1 MSLKRILHEIYS
13 FRVNENYTDTVLKF
27 SDGHIYV
34 HWIILEAHGAIW
46 WTLARDT
53 NSDNIVEVILPEVSV
68 AEGLIFVEEV
78 YSSIHSLKAL
88 YPNAVHTVKNQHV
101 LLLDNNNNSY
111 DLDIDYLDYL
121 ILQIT

>member
-1 MSLKRILHEIYS
+1 MDGRTDKWTTLTLESLS
-13 FRVNENYTDTVLKF
+13 QLK
-27 SDGHIYV
+27 
-34 HWIILEAHGAIW
+34 IW

-88 YPNAVHTVKNQHV
+88 NPNALT
-101 LLLDNNNNSY
+101 
-111 DLDIDYLDYL
+111 II
-121 ILQIT
+121 ILNI

>member
-1 MSLKRILHEIYS
+1 M
-13 FRVNENYTDTVLKF
+13 
-27 SDGHIYV
+27 
-34 HWIILEAHGAIW
+34 
-46 WTLARDT
+46 
-53 NSDNIVEVILPEVSV
+53 ILPEVSL

-78 YSSIHSLKAL
+78 YSSIYSLKAL
-88 YPNAVHTVKNQHV
+88 NPNAVHTVKNPHV

>member
-1 MSLKRILHEIYS
+1 MKSIPSILITN
-13 FRVNENYTDTVLKF
+13 RYTDTVLKF
-27 SDGHIYV
+27 SDM
-34 HWIILEAHGAIW
+34 IW

-88 YPNAVHTVKNQHV
+88 NPNALT
-101 LLLDNNNNSY
+101 
-111 DLDIDYLDYL
+111 II
-121 ILQIT
+121 ILNI

>member
-13 FRVNENYTDTVLKF
+13 FLVNENYTDTVLKF

-53 NSDNIVEVILPEVSV
+53 NSDNIVEVIQPEVSLT
-68 AEGLIFVEEV
+68 EGLDFVEEV
-78 YSSIHSLKAL
+78 YSSIQSLKIL
-88 YPNAVHTVKNQHV
+88 NPNSRDFTVM
-101 LLLDNNNNSY
+101 
-111 DLDIDYLDYL
+111 
-121 ILQIT
+121 ILTLRITLPWS

>member
-1 MSLKRILHEIYS
+1 MNLNQDKILYEINS
-13 FRVNENYTDTVLKF
+13 FRIDEKYTDTVLKF

-34 HWIILEAHGAIW
+34 HWIVLEATQKIW

-88 YPNAVHTVKNQHV
+88 NPNALT
-101 LLLDNNNNSY
+101 
-111 DLDIDYLDYL
+111 II
-121 ILQIT
+121 ILNI

>member
-1 MSLKRILHEIYS
+1 M
-13 FRVNENYTDTVLKF
+13 
-27 SDGHIYV
+27 
-34 HWIILEAHGAIW
+34 
-46 WTLARDT
+46 
-53 NSDNIVEVILPEVSV
+53 ILPEVSL

-88 YPNAVHTVKNQHV
+88 YPNV

-111 DLDIDYLDYL
+111 GLDIDYLDYL

>member
-1 MSLKRILHEIYS
+1 MDERTTLTLESLS
-13 FRVNENYTDTVLKF
+13 QLK
-27 SDGHIYV
+27 
-34 HWIILEAHGAIW
+34 IW

-88 YPNAVHTVKNQHV
+88 NPNALT
-101 LLLDNNNNSY
+101 
-111 DLDIDYLDYL
+111 II
-121 ILQIT
+121 ILNI

>member
-1 MSLKRILHEIYS
+1 MDCQK
-13 FRVNENYTDTVLKF
+13 
-27 SDGHIYV
+27 
-34 HWIILEAHGAIW
+34 

-88 YPNAVHTVKNQHV
+88 NPNAVHTVKNPH
-101 LLLDNNNNSY
+101 LLLDNNNNNSFEKIQKMKLLEPKNIKFHENK
-111 DLDIDYLDYL
+111 DL
-121 ILQIT
+121 

>member
-1 MSLKRILHEIYS
+1 MPFQRLK
-13 FRVNENYTDTVLKF
+13 
-27 SDGHIYV
+27 
-34 HWIILEAHGAIW
+34 IW

-53 NSDNIVEVILPEVSV
+53 NSDNIVKVILPEVSL
-68 AEGLIFVEEV
+68 AERLIFVEEV

-88 YPNAVHTVKNQHV
+88 NPNAVHTVKNPHV
-101 LLLDNNNNSY
+101 LLLDNNTNSY

>member
-53 NSDNIVEVILPEVSV
+53 NSDNIVKVILPEVSL

-88 YPNAVHTVKNQHV
+88 NPNAVHTVKNQHV

>member
-1 MSLKRILHEIYS
+1 MDKRTMLTLELLSQLK
-13 FRVNENYTDTVLKF
+13 
-27 SDGHIYV
+27 
-34 HWIILEAHGAIW
+34 IW

-88 YPNAVHTVKNQHV
+88 NPNALT
-101 LLLDNNNNSY
+101 
-111 DLDIDYLDYL
+111 II
-121 ILQIT
+121 ILNI